1 VLPDT
6 HTGARAK
13 RRCVTSAALRA
24 HRGAERTSNTTAG
37 PTGATR
43 FSNPRKGASME
54 EIGRNESI
62 RVVIDESGTVIA
74 EGDIDLAGGP
84 LLEAAILRRESSEP
98 VVIDL
103 AKVEFIDSSGL
114 RSLLGASRRAS
125 DRGTSVVLRR
135 PSTGVVRLLA
145 ITGTTDQFRL
155 ESAEQ

>member
-1 VLPDT
+1 
-6 HTGARAK
+6 
-13 RRCVTSAALRA
+13 
-24 HRGAERTSNTTAG
+24 
-37 PTGATR
+37 
-43 FSNPRKGASME
+43 ME

-114 RSLLGASRRAS
+114 RSLLGASRRAN
-125 DRGTSVVLRR
+125 DRGTSVVLLR
-135 PSTGVVRLLA
+135 PSTGVMRLLA
-145 ITGTTDQFRL
+145 ITGTTDQFTVQG
-155 ESAEQ
+155 AEQ